1 MEVYDMNNEIKFTR
15 IGNKVVCNTTPHDIC
30 FDVDGAVVVVPKS
43 GIILNAKP
51 EEIQVSDDLVET
63 RFVGTD
69 EGRALIDEIKAAHAA
84 SADAECKLRIVGS
97 IIAAQA
103 YPGKVVAMTPAPGFE
118 RVPPAEKRMNP
129 NKFTVYLR

>member
-1 MEVYDMNNEIKFTR
+1 MENIKFVK
-15 IGNKVVCNTTPHDIC
+15 ICGKVVCNVTPHDIN
-30 FDVDGAVVVVPKS
+30 FDVDGTVVAVPKS
-43 GIILNAKP
+43 GVILNAKP

-69 EGRALIDEIKAAHAA
+69 EGRALIDEIKATHAA
-84 SADAECKLRIVGS
+84 SEDAELPLRIVGS

-118 RVPPAEKRMNP
+118 RVAPAEKRMNP
-129 NKFTVYLR
+129 RKFTIYRS